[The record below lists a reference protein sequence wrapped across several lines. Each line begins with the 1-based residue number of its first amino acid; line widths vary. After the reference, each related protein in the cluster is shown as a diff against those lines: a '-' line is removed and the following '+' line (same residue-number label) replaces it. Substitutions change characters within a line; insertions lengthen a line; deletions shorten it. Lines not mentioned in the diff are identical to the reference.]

1 MRPIAIGLTAA
12 LALAALV
19 PATVISAA
27 KDKEKPAAVDAKA
40 REAGMKAA
48 PDVAKLDPTGR
59 LIYASA
65 IGGTLAD
72 SSIGQAIAVDAAG
85 HAYVTGIAATHP
97 GQSPTRQR
105 KATRQHQC

>member
-48 PDVAKLDPTGR
+48 PDVAKAAGISCTVTDAR
-59 LIYASA
+59 LIGNDKPPA
-65 IGGTLAD
+65 
-72 SSIGQAIAVDAAG
+72 
-85 HAYVTGIAATHP
+85 
-97 GQSPTRQR
+97 
-105 KATRQHQC
+105 